1 MRHNIKLFHRILE
14 SIKNYIKGKGY
25 YISVTCDKQDYYIY
39 TIILMY
45 RPLLNLLD
53 QLKIPYTKE
62 TPTNLLNGIS
72 IKKINYELIPQE
84 TLNQMVA
91 LLKLKGIM
99 Q

>member
-1 MRHNIKLFHRILE
+1 
-14 SIKNYIKGKGY
+14 
-25 YISVTCDKQDYYIY
+25 
-39 TIILMY
+39 MY

-62 TPTNLLNGIS
+62 TFTGLLNGIS

-84 TLNQMVA
+84 TLNRMVA

-99 Q
+99 